1 MNPNRKIVKNTI
13 YLYLRILINL
23 FLGIYSSRVVLQAL
37 GVEDYGIYNIV
48 GGVVVLFSF
57 LNDSLQAAT
66 QRFLNYEMGQNNEH
80 GVKNIFQTAIYIHII
95 LVIVIFL
102 LSETVGL
109 YVVNYQ
115 LTLPTG
121 RHDAANVVFQLSIL
135 CTLVG
140 IIRIPFN
147 ALIIAYEKM
156 SFYAYLSIIE
166 TLLKLFTIICL
177 LYVTFDKLILY
188 ALIILFIVTL
198 VTICFIVYCKTTIRG
213 ISLCP
218 KIHREVYCKM
228 LSFTGWTLFGSM
240 ANITA
245 AQGVNICMNH
255 FCGVIINAGIGVANQ
270 LNGIIYQFVSNMQL
284 AFNPSL
290 VQHYSSG
297 ENEQLRLLLY
307 KSSRYSFYLILLFA
321 LPLILNSDFVLHV
334 WLEDNVPPYSG
345 TFLIIIL
352 FCSILDAISGPLWVT
367 VQAAG
372 RIKKYQLVIS
382 SIIFFNLPL
391 VYFILKYGGNP
402 LLAYSVGIL
411 MRLSITIYR
420 VYFLSGIQ
428 VIRVWEYVKSVVRPT
443 LVVAIM
449 SFTFSILLS
458 FVLGDFFDTFLANIV
473 LIFLQVGMTGAT
485 VFTMGMT
492 SNERWVLIDYL
503 LKIKS
508 KLTRS

>member
-198 VTICFIVYCKTTIRG
+198 V
-213 ISLCP
+213 
-218 KIHREVYCKM
+218 
-228 LSFTGWTLFGSM
+228 
-240 ANITA
+240 
-245 AQGVNICMNH
+245 
-255 FCGVIINAGIGVANQ
+255 NQ

>member
-1 MNPNRKIVKNTI
+1 MNSNQKIAKNAI

-66 QRFLNYEMGQNNEH
+66 QRFLNYEMGQNNER
-80 GVKNIFQTAIYIHII
+80 GIKNIFQTAIYIHII
-95 LVIVIFL
+95 LVIVLFL

-115 LTLPTG
+115 LTLPSE
-121 RHDAANVVFQLSIL
+121 RNDAANIVFQLSVL

-166 TLLKLFTIICL
+166 TLLKLVTIICL
-177 LYVTFDKLILY
+177 LYVAFDKLILY

-198 VTICFIVYCKTTIRG
+198 ITICFIVYCKMTIPH
-213 ISLCP
+213 ISLRP
-218 KIHREVYCKM
+218 KIHRVVYRKM

-245 AQGVNICMNH
+245 SQGVNICMNH
-255 FCGVIINAGIGVANQ
+255 FCGVIINAGIGVASQ
-270 LNGIIYQFVSNMQL
+270 LNGIVYQFVSNMQL

-290 VQHYSSG
+290 VQYYSSG
-297 ENEQLRLLLY
+297 EYEQLRSLLY

-321 LPLILNSDFVLHV
+321 LPLILNSDFVLRV
-334 WLEDNVPPYSG
+334 WLGDSVPPYSN

-372 RIKKYQLVIS
+372 QIKKYQLVIS
-382 SIIFFNLPL
+382 SIILLNLPL
-391 VYFILKYGGNP
+391 VYLILKLDGSP

-411 MRLSITIYR
+411 MRFAITIYR

-428 VIRVWEYVKSVVRPT
+428 VIRAWEYVKSVVRPA
-443 LVVAIM
+443 LVVVIMAFALAILLN
-449 SFTFSILLS
+449 FAWEYYWDSILTS
-458 FVLGDFFDTFLANIV
+458 IV
-473 LIFLQVGMTGAT
+473 LIILQIGMTGII
-485 VFTMGMT
+485 VVIMGLT
-492 SNERWVLIDYL
+492 SDERSALLFYL
-503 LKIKS
+503 LKMKS
-508 KLTRS
+508 KLKNY

>member
-1 MNPNRKIVKNTI
+1 MDSNQKIVKNTI

-37 GVEDYGIYNIV
+37 GIEDYGIYNIV

-57 LNDSLQAAT
+57 FNDSLQAAT
-66 QRFLNYEMGQNNEH
+66 QRFLNYEMGQNNEY
-80 GVKNIFQTAIYIHII
+80 GVKNIFQTAIYIHLI
-95 LVIVIFL
+95 LVVVIFL

-115 LTLPTG
+115 LTLPAG
-121 RHDAANVVFQLSIL
+121 RCNAANIVFQLSIL

-156 SFYAYLSIIE
+156 SFYAYLSIVE
-166 TLLKLFTIICL
+166 TLLKLVTIICL

-198 VTICFIVYCKTTIRG
+198 ITICFIIYCKTAIRN
-213 ISLCP
+213 ISLRP
-218 KIHREVYCKM
+218 IIHHEVYRKM
-228 LSFTGWTLFGSM
+228 LSFTGWTLFGSI

-255 FCGVIINAGIGVANQ
+255 FCGVIINAGIGIANQ

-290 VQHYSSG
+290 VQYYSSG
-297 ENEQLRLLLY
+297 EYGQLRSLLY

-334 WLEDNVPPYSG
+334 WLGNSVPPYSA

-391 VYFILKYGGNP
+391 VYLILRLGGSP

-411 MRLSITIYR
+411 IRLSITIYR
-420 VYFLSGIQ
+420 VCFLSGIQ
-428 VIRVWEYVKSVVRPT
+428 VICVCEYVKSVVRPA

-449 SFTFSILLS
+449 SFALAILLS
-458 FVLGDFFDTFLANIV
+458 FVWGYYRDSILTTIV
-473 LIFLQVGMTGAT
+473 LIFLQVGITG
-485 VFTMGMT
+485 VI
-492 SNERWVLIDYL
+492 VLIMGLTRHERGALMVYL

-508 KLTRS
+508 KLKRN